1 MTGQL
6 VPELLLELPSTGRWS
21 VTLSKG
27 QAVVAGA
34 VFEVTDGQVEE
45 RVVTLEPR

>member
-1 MTGQL
+1 MTGTL
-6 VPELLLELPSTGRWS
+6 VPELLLELPSMGRWS

-27 QAVVAGA
+27 QTVVAGA
-34 VFEVTDGQVEE
+34 VFEVIDAEVEE